1 MSNVAG
7 KTILI
12 TGASSGIGYHFAKIL
27 AVQGANVIAAARR
40 TDALKNLA
48 KEADYA
54 GRILPLALDVTAT
67 QSIEPTIDKAEAL
80 LGPIEILINNAGIA
94 HSARATD
101 IAEQDFDAVFNT
113 NVRGALFMAQ
123 TVGARMIERKI
134 AGRIT
139 NVASVAGLTV
149 MPQLTVYGMSK
160 AAVIFMTQCLAREWA
175 RFSINVN
182 ALCPGYLATK
192 LNAEYRASEAGKKMM
207 ASLPRG
213 RPGEIED
220 LEAALLLLIGGN
232 ESRLLNGTILTA
244 DDGFYVS

>member
-1 MSNVAG
+1 MSSVAG

-12 TGASSGIGYHFAKIL
+12 TGASSGIGYHFAKSL
-27 AVQGANVIAAARR
+27 AGRGANVIAVARR
-40 TDALKNLA
+40 IDTLETLS
-48 KEADYA
+48 KENKES

-67 QSIEPTIDKAEAL
+67 KSFAPALDIAEAI
-80 LGPIEILINNAGIA
+80 LGPVEILINNAGIA

-113 NVRGALFMAQ
+113 NVRGALFMAK

-139 NVASVAGLTV
+139 NIASVAGLTV

-175 RFSINVN
+175 RFGINVN

-220 LEAALLLLIGGN
+220 LEAALLLLIGGD

-244 DDGFYVS
+244 DDGFYVT